1 LDDSITFEYYGLSP
15 FEIEVIYNILS
26 KFCAV
31 DEKILGEESG
41 YVTLLKINFPVPY
54 DDNFFRLFGYDN
66 WQNFKVLF
74 NEMKRRR
81 GNKGLKIVLS
91 FSGISD
97 EINLGIVFLL
107 TNDLGPQF
115 EYAIEKIEHITDSVH
130 IQVNHEPG
138 KQFAIYSFDVIA
150 MKWVTEAKLNV

>member
-1 LDDSITFEYYGLSP
+1 LDDSIIFEYFGLSP

-26 KFCAV
+26 QFSAV
-31 DEKILGEESG
+31 DEEILDEESG

-54 DDNFFRLFGYDN
+54 DDNFFRLFGFDN

-81 GNKGLKIVLS
+81 GNKGLKIIIS

-97 EINLGIVFLL
+97 EINIGIVFLL

-115 EYAIEKIEHITDSVH
+115 EYAVEKIEHITDSIH
-130 IQVNHEPG
+130 IQIRNHELG
-138 KQFAIYSFDVIA
+138 KQLAIYFFDVIA
-150 MKWVTEAKLNV
+150 MKWVIQAK

>member
-1 LDDSITFEYYGLSP
+1 MDDSIIFEYFGLSP

-26 KFCAV
+26 KFSAV
-31 DEKILGEESG
+31 DEEILDEESG

-54 DDNFFRLFGYDN
+54 DDNFFRLFGFDN

-81 GNKGLKIVLS
+81 GNKGLKIIIS

-97 EINLGIVFLL
+97 EINIGIVFLL

-115 EYAIEKIEHITDSVH
+115 EYAVEKIEHITDSIH
-130 IQVNHEPG
+130 IQVRNHEPG
-138 KQFAIYSFDVIA
+138 KQFAIYFFDIIA
-150 MKWVTEAKLNV
+150 MKWVIQAK

>member
-1 LDDSITFEYYGLSP
+1 LDDSIIFEYFGLSP

-26 KFCAV
+26 KFFAV
-31 DEKILGEESG
+31 DEEILDEESG
-41 YVTLLKINFPVPY
+41 YVTLLKINFPLPY
-54 DDNFFRLFGYDN
+54 DDNFFRLFGFDN

-74 NEMKRRR
+74 NEMKHRR
-81 GNKGLKIVLS
+81 GNKGLKIIIS

-115 EYAIEKIEHITDSVH
+115 EHAVEKIEHITDSIH
-130 IQVNHEPG
+130 IQVRNHEPG
-138 KQFAIYSFDVIA
+138 KQFAIYFFDVIA
-150 MKWVTEAKLNV
+150 MKWVIQAK